1 MNVDFRIMA
10 AHPAIQKAKGDWKGC
25 DRVYDKR
32 PSFTGRLLSWYTEEE
47 YVWLTFI
54 WDVGFQSSV
63 RSDLTDQL
71 VWLPLLSDP
80 VYPERGLLGMLK
92 GDAKIDIDGAD
103 SVACHRDGET
113 FRGTSFE
120 EVIVQAV
127 VYQETGDIWNG
138 LKKEWVTENAAGSK
152 QP

>member
-10 AHPAIQKAKGDWKGC
+10 AHYSIQRAKGDWKGC

-47 YVWLTFI
+47 YVWLTFN

-63 RSDLTDQL
+63 RNDLTEQL

-80 VYPERGLLGMLK
+80 VCPERGLLGMLQRE
-92 GDAKIDIDGAD
+92 AKVHISHAD
-103 SVACHRDGET
+103 LVGCQSSGKT
-113 FRGTSFE
+113 FTGTSVE

-127 VYQETGDIWNG
+127 VYEKTRELWDGQ
-138 LKKEWVTENAAGSK
+138 KKEWIPESLEH
-152 QP
+152 P